1 MRRFPVLLRA
11 TRLALAPLLVAA
23 AACSGKSGNPAAP
36 SSPSGAGATIAY
48 TAIGASDA
56 AGVGGSV
63 VCAPFTACPDG
74 TGYVPVIARDLRAG
88 GATVT
93 LMNLGIPA
101 AVLSRRIQ
109 DIGNTYGRGIP
120 GNLIDDEAPFVPKAT
135 TLVTVFAGGND
146 TNAVATAV
154 ANGAGGS
161 DPNGYIDA
169 QVQAFATDYLAL
181 VAAVKQRAPSARIV
195 VANLPNFAGM
205 PYTSGLSAADKR
217 IMQRISVG
225 FSTQAVN
232 PLAGQGIAVV
242 DLLCDARFLQ
252 PAIFSADGFHPN
264 DAGYR
269 LLADVML
276 RAINESAYPAPQGS
290 CDQMTLAGPR

>member
-1 MRRFPVLLRA
+1 MRHTLVRLSPARSAHLL
-11 TRLALAPLLVAA
+11 LLLLA
-23 AACSGKSGNPAAP
+23 AACSGKGGNPAAP
-36 SSPSGAGATIAY
+36 SATPDSSSLIAY
-48 TAIGASDA
+48 TAVGASDA
-56 AGVGGSV
+56 AGVGASV
-63 VCAPFTACPDG
+63 VCVPFAACPDG
-74 TGYVPVIARDLRAG
+74 TGYVPVIARDLQAG

-109 DIGNTYGRGIP
+109 DIGNAYGRGIP
-120 GNLIDDEAPFVPKAT
+120 GNLIDDEAPFVPKTT
-135 TLVTVFAGGND
+135 TLLTIFAGGND
-146 TNAVATAV
+146 TNTIATAV

-161 DPNGYIDA
+161 DRNAYVDA
-169 QVQAFATDYLAL
+169 QVQAFAGDYATLIS
-181 VAAVKQRAPSARIV
+181 AVRQRAPSAKIV

-205 PYTSGLSAADKR
+205 PYTAGLSPADKL

-232 PLAGQGIAVV
+232 PLASQGIAVV

-252 PAIFSADGFHPN
+252 PSIFSSDGFHPN
-264 DAGYR
+264 DTGYR

-276 RAINESAYPAPQGS
+276 NAIRQPTYPAPQSS
-290 CDQMTLAGPR
+290 CDLMTLAGPR